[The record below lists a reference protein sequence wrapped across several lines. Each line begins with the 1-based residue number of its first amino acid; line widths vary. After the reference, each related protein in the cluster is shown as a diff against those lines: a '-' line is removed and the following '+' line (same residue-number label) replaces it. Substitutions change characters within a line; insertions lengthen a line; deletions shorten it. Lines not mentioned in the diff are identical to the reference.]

1 MERNKMKLFQF
12 IIFATLI
19 LGINANA
26 EVVKLSSLVDEASQN
41 NPQIKASKAKWE
53 ASTNRPSQEGSLP
66 NPIIGGR
73 VKNVSFSEFTLGED
87 PRSDIQAF
95 IEQEIPFPGKL
106 SSKQEIA
113 QQESDAQR
121 WVSDAISRKVIADLK
136 EAYFEWFFINKSIEI
151 TERNKELLLKF
162 TKIAEVKY
170 EVGMGIQQ
178 DVLKAQ
184 VEVSGFI
191 ERLQLLAKRKEIVET
206 KIKKILNR
214 PLDSDLGEPEEI
226 IKSELGISLAQ
237 ITELT
242 SENAPLLK
250 SSSEIIDSKDES
262 LNLAKK
268 EYLPDFFLGATYF
281 NRDGGNGDLDDIW
294 QVSLGLRVPL
304 YYWRK
309 ERFGVNEAALEVS
322 EAQENYESTKN
333 NLLFEV
339 KDSYITATTA
349 EKLVDLYQS
358 GINPQ
363 STLSLE
369 SAISGYQV
377 GDVDFLTLLN
387 NLITLFN
394 FELEYYQQLTE
405 YQKAIARIEEI
416 SAVVLISYDLTN
428 PDSSKVNNKIEGEE
442 NEGNK

>member
-1 MERNKMKLFQF
+1 MKLFQ
-12 IIFATLI
+12 IILFATLI
-19 LGINANA
+19 FGINAKA
-26 EVVKLSSLVDEASQN
+26 ETVKLTSLVEEASEN
-41 NPQIKASKAKWE
+41 NPTIKASKARWE
-53 ASTNRPSQEGSLP
+53 ASTMRPSQEGSLP

-73 VKNVSFSEFTLGED
+73 IKNVSFSEITLGED

-95 IEQEIPFPGKL
+95 VSQEIPFPGKL
-106 SSKQEIA
+106 SSKEEIA

-121 WVSDAISRKVIADLK
+121 WLSDAISRKVIADLK
-136 EAYFEWFFINKSIEI
+136 EAYFDWFFINKSIEI
-151 TERNKELLLKF
+151 TNRNKELLQKF

-191 ERLQLLAKRKEIVET
+191 ERLELLAKRKEIVET
-206 KIKKILNR
+206 RIKKILNR
-214 PLDSDLGEPEEI
+214 PLESYLGEPEEI
-226 IKSELGISLAQ
+226 TKSELAITLAE
-237 ITELT
+237 ITDAT
-242 SENAPLLK
+242 SEYAPLIK
-250 SSSEIIDSKDES
+250 SSSEIVDSREES
-262 LNLAKK
+262 LKLAKK
-268 EYLPDFFLGATYF
+268 EYLPDFILGATYF

-309 ERFGVNEAALEVS
+309 ERFGVREAALEVS

-339 KDSYITATTA
+339 KDNYITATTA
-349 EKLVDLYQS
+349 EKLVQLYQT
-358 GINPQ
+358 GIIPQ

-377 GDVDFLTLLN
+377 GNIDFLTLLN
-387 NLITLFN
+387 NLVTLFN
-394 FELEYYQQLTE
+394 FELEYYGQLTE
-405 YQKAIARIEEI
+405 YQKALARIEEI
-416 SAVVLISYDLTN
+416 AGVELIPNDLV
-428 PDSSKVNNKIEGEE
+428 DSVDAIKNNENMGEQE
-442 NEGNK
+442 

>member
-1 MERNKMKLFQF
+1 MKLFQ
-12 IIFATLI
+12 IILFVTLI
-19 LGINANA
+19 FGINAKA
-26 EVVKLSSLVDEASQN
+26 ETVKLASLVEEASEN
-41 NPQIKASKAKWE
+41 NPVIKASKARWE
-53 ASTNRPSQEGSLP
+53 AFSMRPSQEGSLP

-73 VKNVSFSEFTLGED
+73 IKNVSFSDITLGED

-95 IEQEIPFPGKL
+95 VIQEIPFPGKL
-106 SSKQEIA
+106 SSKEEIA
-113 QQESDAQR
+113 QQESDSQR
-121 WVSDAISRKVIADLK
+121 WLSDATSRKVIADLK
-136 EAYFEWFFINKSIEI
+136 EAYFDWFFINKSIEI
-151 TERNKELLLKF
+151 TNRNKVLLQKF

-191 ERLQLLAKRKEIVET
+191 ERLELLTKRKEIVET

-214 PLDSDLGEPEEI
+214 PLDSPLGEPEETT
-226 IKSELGISLAQ
+226 K
-237 ITELT
+237 TELAITLAEITDAT
-242 SENAPLLK
+242 SEHAPLLK
-250 SSSEIIDSKDES
+250 SSSEMIDSKEES
-262 LNLAKK
+262 LKLAQKQ
-268 EYLPDFFLGATYF
+268 YLPDFILGATYF

-294 QVSLGLRVPL
+294 QVSLGLKVPL

-309 ERFGVNEAALEVS
+309 EKFGVREAALDVS

-333 NLLFEV
+333 NLLFEI
-339 KDSYITATTA
+339 KDNYITATTA
-349 EKLVDLYQS
+349 EKLVELYQT
-358 GINPQ
+358 GIIPQ

-377 GDVDFLTLLN
+377 GEIDFLTLLN

-405 YQKAIARIEEI
+405 YQKALARIEEI
-416 SAVVLISYDLTN
+416 AAIDLIGTGLPTSGETITN
-428 PDSSKVNNKIEGEE
+428 
-442 NEGNK
+442 NELRRIQNDKDK

>member
-1 MERNKMKLFQF
+1 MKLFQ
-12 IIFATLI
+12 IILFVILI
-19 LGINANA
+19 LGINAKA
-26 EVVKLSSLVDEASQN
+26 EIVKLSSLVEEAAEN
-41 NPQIKASKAKWE
+41 NPTIRASKTKWE
-53 ASTNRPSQEGSLP
+53 ASTMRLSQEGSLP

-73 VKNVSFSEFTLGED
+73 IKNVSFSKFTLGED

-95 IEQEIPFPGKL
+95 VSQEIPFPGKL
-106 SSKQEIA
+106 SSKEEIA

-121 WVSDAISRKVIADLK
+121 WLSDATSRKVIADLK

-151 TERNKELLLKF
+151 TNRNKELLLKF

-191 ERLQLLAKRKEIVET
+191 ERLELLAKRKEIVET
-206 KIKKILNR
+206 RIKKILNR
-214 PLDSDLGEPEEI
+214 PLDSTLGKPEEVS
-226 IKSELGISLAQ
+226 KSELDVALAD
-237 ITELT
+237 ITEVT
-242 SENAPLLK
+242 SKNAPLLK
-250 SSSEIIDSKDES
+250 SSSEIIDSREES

-268 EYLPDFFLGATYF
+268 EYLPDFILGATYF

-309 ERFGVNEAALEVS
+309 ERFGVREATLEVS
-322 EAQENYESTKN
+322 EAKDNYESTKN

-339 KDSYITATTA
+339 KDNYITAKTA
-349 EKLVDLYQS
+349 EKLVDLYQT
-358 GINPQ
+358 GIIPQ

-394 FELEYYQQLTE
+394 FELEYYQKLTD
-405 YQKAIARIEEI
+405 YQKALVRIEEI
-416 SAVVLISYDLTN
+416 AAIELIADNLTRSGN
-428 PDSSKVNNKIEGEE
+428 AMKNNEINGDEK
-442 NEGNK
+442 

>member
-1 MERNKMKLFQF
+1 MKLFQ
-12 IIFATLI
+12 IILFVTLI
-19 LGINANA
+19 FGINAKA
-26 EVVKLSSLVDEASQN
+26 ETVKLASLVEEASEN
-41 NPQIKASKAKWE
+41 NPVIKASKARWE
-53 ASTNRPSQEGSLP
+53 AFSMRPSQEGSLP

-73 VKNVSFSEFTLGED
+73 INNVSFSDITLGED

-95 IEQEIPFPGKL
+95 VSQEIPFPGKL
-106 SSKQEIA
+106 SSKEEIA
-113 QQESDAQR
+113 QQESDSQR
-121 WVSDAISRKVIADLK
+121 WLSDATSRKVIADLK
-136 EAYFEWFFINKSIEI
+136 EAYFDWFFINKSIEI
-151 TERNKELLLKF
+151 TNRNKVLLQKF

-191 ERLQLLAKRKEIVET
+191 ERLELLTKRKEIVET

-214 PLDSDLGEPEEI
+214 PLDSPLGEPEETT
-226 IKSELGISLAQ
+226 K
-237 ITELT
+237 TELAITLAEITDAT
-242 SENAPLLK
+242 SEHAPLLK
-250 SSSEIIDSKDES
+250 SSSEMIDSKEES
-262 LNLAKK
+262 LKLAQKQ
-268 EYLPDFFLGATYF
+268 YLPDFILGATYF

-294 QVSLGLRVPL
+294 QVSLGLKVPL

-309 ERFGVNEAALEVS
+309 EKFGVREAALDVS

-333 NLLFEV
+333 NLLFEI
-339 KDSYITATTA
+339 KDNYITATTA
-349 EKLVDLYQS
+349 EKLVELYQT
-358 GINPQ
+358 GIIPQ

-377 GDVDFLTLLN
+377 GEIDFLTLLN

-405 YQKAIARIEEI
+405 YQKALARIEEI
-416 SAVVLISYDLTN
+416 AAIDLIGTGLPTSGETITN
-428 PDSSKVNNKIEGEE
+428 
-442 NEGNK
+442 NELRRIQNDKDK

>member
-1 MERNKMKLFQF
+1 MKLFQ
-12 IIFATLI
+12 IILFVTLI
-19 LGINANA
+19 FGINAKA
-26 EVVKLSSLVDEASQN
+26 ETVKLASLVEEASEN
-41 NPQIKASKAKWE
+41 NPVIKASKARWE
-53 ASTNRPSQEGSLP
+53 AFSMRPSQEGSLP

-73 VKNVSFSEFTLGED
+73 IKNVSFSDITLGED

-95 IEQEIPFPGKL
+95 VSQEIPFPGKL
-106 SSKQEIA
+106 SSKEEIA
-113 QQESDAQR
+113 QQESDSQR
-121 WVSDAISRKVIADLK
+121 WLSDATSRKVIADLK
-136 EAYFEWFFINKSIEI
+136 EAYFDWFFINKSIEI
-151 TERNKELLLKF
+151 TNRNKVLLQKF

-191 ERLQLLAKRKEIVET
+191 ERLELLTKRKEIVET

-214 PLDSDLGEPEEI
+214 PLDSPLGEPEETT
-226 IKSELGISLAQ
+226 K
-237 ITELT
+237 TELAITLAEITDAT
-242 SENAPLLK
+242 SEHAPLLK
-250 SSSEIIDSKDES
+250 SSSEMIDSKEES
-262 LNLAKK
+262 LKLAQKQ
-268 EYLPDFFLGATYF
+268 YLPDFILGATYF

-294 QVSLGLRVPL
+294 QVSLGLKVPL

-309 ERFGVNEAALEVS
+309 EKFGVREAALDVS

-333 NLLFEV
+333 NLLFEI
-339 KDSYITATTA
+339 KDNYITATTA
-349 EKLVDLYQS
+349 EKLVELYQA
-358 GINPQ
+358 GIIPQ

-377 GDVDFLTLLN
+377 GEIDFLTLLN

-405 YQKAIARIEEI
+405 YQKALARIEEI
-416 SAVVLISYDLTN
+416 AAIDLIGTGLPTSGETITN
-428 PDSSKVNNKIEGEE
+428 
-442 NEGNK
+442 NELRRIQNDKDK